1 MKKNYGYY
9 LFFALFI
16 TLYLVLTIGLEKK
29 EVDWSFSF
37 SGKEKA
43 PYGSYVLKEEIMHFF
58 PKAEVRQTEKRLFNT
73 LNPEIDLIYEEYSE
87 DLALYDKHNTLF
99 LINNTLPLDQL
110 DIEELLYFISMGNDA
125 FIATHQLPAE
135 LRDTLGIKINL
146 PNILFGNEN
155 STDSLSAGDTA
166 IARFLNP
173 KLSEQTGYY
182 FNAFELGYSIS
193 KDEEAETPL
202 VPIALSV
209 NNQDST
215 NMVRVDIEDGR
226 LFVCTSPLA
235 FTNYHMLSGPNLEY
249 VETAL
254 SHLERQTERVI
265 WDEYYKEKNLERVS
279 SQNNPL
285 RYILSQKGLRWA
297 FWITIIIGLIFGIF
311 EAKRKQRMIP
321 VIQPLPNSTLDFT
334 ETIGR
339 LYYQNSTHKE
349 LCDKKIK
356 LWLSYVYHRY
366 GIDISSLDKEFIQK
380 VAGKTGIQ
388 EETIQNLTRLVES
401 IQRQSSV
408 SENEFMELNH
418 GLNNFYQE
426 VSL

>member
-1 MKKNYGYY
+1 
-9 LFFALFI
+9 
-16 TLYLVLTIGLEKK
+16 
-29 EVDWSFSF
+29 
-37 SGKEKA
+37 
-43 PYGSYVLKEEIMHFF
+43 
-58 PKAEVRQTEKRLFNT
+58 
-73 LNPEIDLIYEEYSE
+73 
-87 DLALYDKHNTLF
+87 
-99 LINNTLPLDQL
+99 
-110 DIEELLYFISMGNDA
+110 ISMGNDA
-125 FIATHQLPAE
+125 FIATHQIPAN
-135 LRDTLGIKINL
+135 LLDTLGIKINL
-146 PNILFGNEN
+146 PNILFGNAN

-166 IARFLNP
+166 ISSFLNP
-173 KLSEQTGYY
+173 NLSEQNGYY
-182 FNAFELGYSIS
+182 FNSFELGYSIS

-209 NNQDST
+209 NNQDSI

-226 LFVCTSPLA
+226 LFVCTAPLA

-254 SHLERQTERVI
+254 SHLEKQTERVI
-265 WDEYYKEKNLERVS
+265 WDEYYKEKNLEQVA
-279 SQNNPL
+279 SQKNPL

-297 FWITIIIGLIFGIF
+297 FWMTMVIGLIFGIF

-321 VIQPLPNSTLDFT
+321 VILPLPNSTLDFT

-339 LYYQNSTHKE
+339 LYYQHSTHKE

-366 GIDISSLDKEFIQK
+366 GIEVSSLDEEFIQK

-388 EETIQNLTRLVES
+388 IETIQNLVRLVES
-401 IQRQSSV
+401 MQRQTSI

-418 GLNNFYQE
+418 GLNDFYQK

>member
-1 MKKNYGYY
+1 MKRNYGYY

-29 EVDWSFSF
+29 EIDWSFSF
-37 SGKEKA
+37 SGKEKS
-43 PYGSYVLKEEIMHFF
+43 PYGSYVLKEEIMRFF
-58 PKAEVRQTEKRLFNT
+58 PEADIRQTEKRLFNT
-73 LNPEIDLIYEEYSE
+73 LNPEAGLMYEEDTE
-87 DLALYDKHNTLF
+87 DLVLYDKHSTLF
-99 LINNTLPLDQL
+99 LLNSTLPLDQW

-125 FIATHQLPAE
+125 FIATHQMPAN
-135 LRDTLGIKINL
+135 LLDTLGIKINL
-146 PNILFGNEN
+146 PNILFGNAN

-166 IARFLNP
+166 IASFLNP
-173 KLSEQTGYY
+173 NLNEQNGYY
-182 FNAFELGYSIS
+182 FNSFELGYSIS

-209 NNQDST
+209 NNQDSI

-226 LFVCTSPLA
+226 LFVCTAPLA

-254 SHLERQTERVI
+254 SHLEKQTERVI
-265 WDEYYKEKNLERVS
+265 WDEYYKEKNLEQVA
-279 SQNNPL
+279 SQKNPL

-297 FWITIIIGLIFGIF
+297 FWMTIVIGLIFGIF

-321 VIQPLPNSTLDFT
+321 VILPLPNSTLDFT

-366 GIDISSLDKEFIQK
+366 GIEVSSLDDEFIQK

-388 EETIQNLTRLVES
+388 IETIQNLVRLAES
-401 IQRQSSV
+401 MQRQTSV

-418 GLNNFYQE
+418 GLNDFYQE